1 MHGDMAEDENFNT
14 SYIGRVIHTLMTPG
28 LITRTYTLLTHW
40 QTSCLQIP
48 LWLDDLQ
55 YKETTKIPQTILIS
69 TSLWL
74 SNTSQHLHQ
83 STAPFASTIQTHF
96 LPSIHHITAQ
106 QCPALLPPFLFPP
119 ALHPLPTVLAAPLT
133 SSPPCLQTVLLATS

>member
-1 MHGDMAEDENFNT
+1 MAEDENFNT
-14 SYIGRVIHTLMTPG
+14 SCIGRAIHTLMIPG
-28 LITRTYTLLTHW
+28 LITRTYMLLTYW

-48 LWLDDLQ
+48 LRLDDLQ

-83 STAPFASTIQTHF
+83 STVPFASTIQTHF
-96 LPSIHHITAQ
+96 LPSIYHTTVQPSQ
-106 QCPALLPPFLFPP
+106 QCPASLPPSLSLP
-119 ALHPLPTVLAAPLT
+119 ALHPLSTVSAALPM
-133 SSPPCLQTVLLATS
+133 SSPPLLQTALPAMK